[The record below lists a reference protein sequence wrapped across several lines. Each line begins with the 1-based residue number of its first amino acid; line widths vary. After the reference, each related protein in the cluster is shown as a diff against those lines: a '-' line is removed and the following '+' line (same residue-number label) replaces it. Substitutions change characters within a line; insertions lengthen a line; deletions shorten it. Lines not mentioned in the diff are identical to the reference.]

1 MARLIVEAEGTGGEG
16 ESFGVARP
24 NTRDKLYLVVS
35 VSNNNGGTPRTGLTA
50 GNFQVD
56 PIIVAPGGGAVTI
69 ANVGEAHPGA
79 YLLEVVPIPAATWQ
93 LGRYI
98 FWIAVVAGSSKGQT
112 VCSVFVH

>member
-1 MARLIVEAEGTGGEG
+1 MARLVVEAEGTGGEG

-35 VSNNNGGTPRTGLTA
+35 VSSNNGTPRTGLTA

-56 PIIVAPGGGAVTI
+56 PIIVAAGGGGVNI
-69 ANVGEAHPGA
+69 ANVGEPQPGA

-98 FWIAVVAGSSKGQT
+98 FWIAVTAGSNKGQT
-112 VCSVFVH
+112 VCSVFVHS